1 MDIPSVKR
9 QVAQARSEGIA
20 VRGLVFINPG
30 RPRPFTLPPGSDSHG
45 RCQLRKHVT
54 QLDSAEAASRAPTL

>member
-30 RPRPFTLPPGSDSHG
+30 RQCPYSLHTHKCSLLRPQDH
-45 RCQLRKHVT
+45 Q
-54 QLDSAEAASRAPTL
+54 